1 MRNAEYN
8 TRIIARKRIKS
19 VVLYTLLIVVAIIM
33 LYPMVWLFGASFKN
47 NAEIHSSIWFMPK
60 SFSLQPY
67 IDGWKTGSQYTMG
80 HYFANTFKIVIPRV
94 IFTVI
99 SVTLTAYGFARFE
112 FPLKKQLFAILIGTL
127 LLPNIIL
134 RIPSYLMW
142 NSFHLL
148 DTYVPLT
155 LPALFATDALF
166 VFMLIQF
173 FRGVPKELD
182 EAARI
187 DGCGRF
193 MTLIRILVPVIKP
206 AITSIALFS
215 FMWTMND
222 FMGPLIFISS
232 VEKYPVTIALRMSMD
247 ATGAGYDENR
257 IIAMS
262 IVSLIPS
269 IVVFMCAQS
278 QFIDGITTGS
288 VKG

>member
-1 MRNAEYN
+1 MHNTEFN
-8 TRIIARKRIKS
+8 TRTKTRKRIKY
-19 VVLYTLLIVVAIIM
+19 VVLYSLLIIVAIIM
-33 LYPMVWLFGASFKN
+33 LYPMLWLFGASFKN

-60 SFSLQPY
+60 SFSIQPY
-67 IDGWKTGSQYTMG
+67 IDGWRTGTQYTMG

-94 IFTVI
+94 IFTSI
-99 SVTLTAYGFARFE
+99 SVTLTAYGFARFD
-112 FPLKKQLFAILIGTL
+112 FPFRKQCFALLIGTL
-127 LLPNIIL
+127 LLPKVIL

-142 NSFHLL
+142 NWFGLL
-148 DTYVPLT
+148 DTYAPLT
-155 LPALFATDALF
+155 LPSLFATDALF

-173 FRGVPKELD
+173 FRGIPKELD

-193 MTLIRILVPVIKP
+193 MTLIRILIPVIKP
-206 AITSIALFS
+206 AITSIALFT

-222 FMGPLIFISS
+222 FIGPLIFISS
-232 VEKYPVTIALRMSMD
+232 VEKYPITIALRMSMD
-247 ATGAGYDENR
+247 ATGSGYDENR

-269 IVVFMCAQS
+269 ITVFMCAQS

>member
-1 MRNAEYN
+1 MRSTEYN
-8 TRIIARKRIKS
+8 TRTLTRKRIKN
-19 VVLYTLLIVVAIIM
+19 VILYSLLIIVAIIM
-33 LYPMVWLFGASFKN
+33 LYPMLWLFGASFKN

-60 SFSLQPY
+60 SFSMQPY
-67 IDGWKTGSQYTMG
+67 IDGWKTGTQYTMG

-99 SVTLTAYGFARFE
+99 SVTLTAYGFARFD
-112 FPLKKQLFAILIGTL
+112 FPFRKQCFALLIGTL

-142 NSFHLL
+142 NWFGLL
-148 DTYVPLT
+148 DTYAPLT
-155 LPALFATDALF
+155 LPSLFATDALF

-182 EAARI
+182 EAAKI

-206 AITSIALFS
+206 AITSIALFT

-269 IVVFMCAQS
+269 ITVFMCAQS

>member
-1 MRNAEYN
+1 MNNEKSARRSRIRNDCMFAIL
-8 TRIIARKRIKS
+8 II
-19 VVLYTLLIVVAIIM
+19 VAIVM
-33 LYPMVWLFGASFKN
+33 LYPIVWLFGASFKTN
-47 NAEIHSSIWFMPK
+47 SEIHSSIWFMPNT
-60 SFSLQPY
+60 FSLESY
-67 IDGWKTGSQYTMG
+67 INGWKTGTQYTMG
-80 HYFANTFKIVIPRV
+80 HYFINTFRILIPRV
-94 IFTVI
+94 VFTVL
-99 SVTLTAYGFARFE
+99 SVTCVSYGFSRFN
-112 FPLKKQLFAILIGTL
+112 FPFKKQFFALLIGTL
-127 LLPNIIL
+127 LLPQVIL

-142 NSFHLL
+142 KSFNLL
-148 DTYVPLT
+148 DTYAPLT
-155 LPALFATDALF
+155 LPYLFATDAFF

-173 FRGVPKELD
+173 FRGIPMELD
-182 EAARI
+182 EAAKI

-193 MTLIRILVPVIKP
+193 STLVQILVPCIKP
-206 AITSIALFS
+206 AIISIALFS

-247 ATGAGYDENR
+247 ATGSAGYAENQ

-269 IVVFMCAQS
+269 ILVFMLAQN

>member
-1 MRNAEYN
+1 MKANVKN
-8 TRIIARKRIKS
+8 TALLRRRIKT
-19 VVLYTLLIVVAIIM
+19 TLLYAMLIAVAIVM
-33 LYPMVWLFGASFKN
+33 LYPMVWLFGASFKS

-60 SFSLQPY
+60 SFDPQPY
-67 IDGWKTGSQYTMG
+67 IDGWKTGTPYTMG
-80 HYFANTFKIVIPRV
+80 HYFINTFKIVIPRV
-94 IFTVI
+94 VFTSV
-99 SVTLTAYGFARFE
+99 SVTLTAYGFARFQ
-112 FPLKKQLFAILIGTL
+112 FPFKKQLFALLIGTL

-142 NSFHLL
+142 NAFGLL
-148 DTYVPLT
+148 DTYAPLT
-155 LPALFATDALF
+155 LPSLFATDALF

-173 FRGVPKELD
+173 FRGIPMELD
-182 EAARI
+182 EAAKI
-187 DGCGRF
+187 DGCSRF

-206 AITSIALFS
+206 AITSIALFT

-247 ATGAGYDENR
+247 STGAGYDENR

-269 IVVFMCAQS
+269 ITVFMCAQS